1 MREIKS
7 EIKYKITLDED
18 QKAVKESIYNSEMVV
33 ITGRAGSGKSLVVAQ
48 TILDL
53 IDGKIKE
60 SDLERFHCVYFSDET
75 VSDLSTVE
83 ISYLMSGF
91 IEDDKCLLF
100 EEVDD

>member
-18 QKAVKESIYNSEMVV
+18 QKLVKESIYNSEMVV

-53 IDGKIKE
+53 I
-60 SDLERFHCVYFSDET
+60 FN
-75 VSDLSTVE
+75 STSSKNV
-83 ISYLMSGF
+83 
-91 IEDDKCLLF
+91 
-100 EEVDD
+100 